1 VKGENIMSEIIMVF
15 ASMTGNTEEMA
26 NSIAEGIR
34 ETGND
39 LEINDI
45 IESSSAST
53 FEQYS
58 GIILGSYTWGDGEL
72 PDEFLDLFEEMD
84 EIDLTGKKT
93 VVFGSGDT
101 GYDQF
106 AAAVDI
112 LIEKLKER
120 GAEIVLEGLK
130 VDTNPTNEDIER
142 CKEFGREF
150 VTHLHK

>member
-1 VKGENIMSEIIMVF
+1 MMSEILMVF
-15 ASMTGNTEEMA
+15 ATMTGNTEEMA

-39 LEINDI
+39 LEINENV
-45 IESSSAST
+45 ESISAST

-72 PDEFLDLFEEMD
+72 PDEFLDLYEEMG
-84 EIDLTGKKT
+84 EIDLTGKKA

-106 AAAVDI
+106 CSAVDI

-120 GAEIVLEGLK
+120 GAEVVLEGLK
-130 VDTNPTNEDIER
+130 VDTSPDNEDLEA

-150 VTHLHK
+150 VKHLHK